1 MPRKILSD
9 ETLTVTLDELVTE
22 LRVCRVCRDMPRKD
36 KPLAHEPR
44 PIIQASAT
52 ARLCIASQ
60 APGTLAHASGKPFM
74 DPSGVRL
81 REWLGLGEAQFYD
94 ATKVAI
100 VPMGHCFPGQDAKG
114 GDLPPRKECAPL
126 WRGRVFEGMPDIKL
140 ILAIG
145 QYAQEYHLGRRGG
158 GGGLTEMVQNWET
171 IHAKSGG
178 GGHSPRIIPLPHPSW
193 RNNAWLKANPW
204 FDRELLP
211 FVRQE
216 VARLVG

>member
-1 MPRKILSD
+1 MPRKIRSD
-9 ETLTVTLDELVTE
+9 ETLTVTLDELLAD
-22 LRVCRVCRDMPRKD
+22 LRACRVCKDLPRKD

-44 PIIQASAT
+44 PIIQASTT

-60 APGTLAHASGKPFM
+60 APGTLAHATGKPFM
-74 DPSGVRL
+74 DPSGIRL
-81 REWLGLGEAQFYD
+81 RSWLGLSEADFYD
-94 ATKVAI
+94 AAKVAI

-114 GDLPPRKECAPL
+114 GDLPPRRECAPL
-126 WRGRVFEGMPDIKL
+126 WRERVFEGMPDVQL

-145 QYAQEYHLGRRGG
+145 QHAQEWHLGRRGG
-158 GGGLTEMVQNWET
+158 GGGLTEMVQNWQA
-171 IHAKSGG
+171 IHDVRRT
-178 GGHSPRIIPLPHPSW
+178 PRIIPLPHPSW

-216 VARLVG
+216 VARLLR